1 MSKQPAAPE
10 RPDGAER
17 PAGGR
22 AAGGAWQW
30 GRTAQTQ
37 RALLDAARAVFAEQ
51 GFDKTSIAD
60 LVERAGSSVGSLY
73 HHFGSKS
80 DLFLALWQR
89 HHDEQ
94 LQIARAG
101 VAQARQAGVTD
112 PFDLFVAGARSYL
125 EATWSRRDLVRIFQV
140 GDTPPG
146 FGELQR
152 RGGRAW
158 IDANFKVLGA
168 EHDSVHRVLV
178 WLVTSFL
185 GEARREIAKAR
196 SARAA
201 SALVDTMIDVLKRM
215 RPLLAD
221 DLTAV
226 AATLGADRELADGPA

>member
-1 MSKQPAAPE
+1 MPPRTLPKATAKQPVARRWSSTE
-10 RPDGAER
+10 SVRMEF
-17 PAGGR
+17 
-22 AAGGAWQW
+22 
-30 GRTAQTQ
+30 
-37 RALLDAARAVFAEQ
+37 LDAARVVFAKRGYTDASVTEV
-51 GFDKTSIAD
+51 
-60 LVERAGSSVGSLY
+60 VERAGASVGSLY

-94 LQIARAG
+94 LQIARGG
-101 VAQARQAGVTD
+101 VAKARQAGVTD

-226 AATLGADRELADGPA
+226 AATLGQDRELVDGPA

>member
-1 MSKQPAAPE
+1 MPPRTLPKAAAKQPVARRWSSTE
-10 RPDGAER
+10 SV
-17 PAGGR
+17 
-22 AAGGAWQW
+22 
-30 GRTAQTQ
+30 RTEF
-37 RALLDAARAVFAEQ
+37 LDAARVVFAKR
-51 GFDKTSIAD
+51 GFTDASVTEV
-60 LVERAGSSVGSLY
+60 VERAGASVGSLY

-101 VAQARQAGVTD
+101 VAQARQTGVTD

-226 AATLGADRELADGPA
+226 AATLGQDRELVDGPA